1 VLVGAVSNRV
11 SGHAIGKSRLLMQML
26 AALEYRNDENWCD
39 VHPVLIPLLEEQAAD
54 DPNAQTK

>member
-1 VLVGAVSNRV
+1 MSNRV